1 MKKLTPVNPK
11 HVKRLSLKFA
21 LLLCLSLSLAGCQA
35 KSTST
40 TDTAVAT
47 STNAAEHVYHI
58 GITQIVEHPS
68 LDEIR
73 AGIEAGLKTQGF
85 DTASNLEIDYE
96 NAQGNMENTQ
106 LIAQRF
112 DSQKKQL
119 VIAIT
124 TPSAQAAFQTIQNS
138 PILFSAITDP
148 EGAGLKAKGISGI
161 SDMTPIQ
168 KQLDL
173 LKALLPN
180 AKKVGMV
187 YNTGEQNSV
196 VQVELAKQLAA
207 DAGLELVCTGV
218 SSTNDMASAI
228 DQVLSKCDVF
238 YAHVDNSLAA
248 AFPLLVQKSDSA
260 GKPIIGAVEKYVT
273 DGALATDGINNYQIG
288 YQTGLMA
295 AKVLNGTSVD
305 ALPIETI
312 EKTECLISKKTAERF
327 NVQVPEAL
335 KSYLID

>member
-1 MKKLTPVNPK
+1 MKNHTPNSPK
-11 HVKRLSLKFA
+11 RIKRLSLKFA
-21 LLLCLSLSLAGCQA
+21 FILSLSLVLAGCQSSA
-35 KSTST
+35 PAPS
-40 TDTAVAT
+40 TDTAADSSKT
-47 STNAAEHVYHI
+47 TPTIYHV

-73 AGIEAGLKTQGF
+73 AGIEAGLKDQGF
-85 DTASNLEIDYE
+85 DTASNLKIDYE

-112 DSQKKQL
+112 DSQNKQL

-124 TPSAQAAFQTIQNS
+124 TPSAQAAFQTIHNS

-148 EGAGLKAKGISGI
+148 EGAGLKAKGISGV
-161 SDMTPIQ
+161 SDMTPIK

-196 VQVELAKQLAA
+196 VQVALAKQLAA
-207 DAGLELVCTGV
+207 DAGLELISTGV
-218 SSTNDMASAI
+218 SSTNDMATAI

-248 AFPLLVQKSDSA
+248 AFPLLVQKSDAA

-312 EKTECLISKKTAERF
+312 EKTECLISKKTVERF

-335 KSYLID
+335 KTYLID